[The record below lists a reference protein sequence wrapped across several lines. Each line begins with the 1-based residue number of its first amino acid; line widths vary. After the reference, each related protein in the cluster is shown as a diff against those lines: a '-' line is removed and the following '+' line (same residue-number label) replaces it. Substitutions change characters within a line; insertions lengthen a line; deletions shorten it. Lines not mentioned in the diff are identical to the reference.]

1 VTRHATHPEAA
12 TQGGGILCVCRD
24 TGTRT
29 LLERYV
35 DKWEVYLSAVDAL
48 LAASRERPAAVVLA
62 FEPGGVSGRSVVAAF
77 RRANPTV
84 PVYGMVRAE
93 DEPLARSLLGAGLA
107 DYLVLPRDARRLPD
121 LIAGRPGSAEP
132 TGPRQSGTVPRSLFE
147 ASCRLADLA
156 LAEPLPLFRDG
167 SRLILEA
174 LRAARG
180 CAFAWSEQDNRL
192 DLAFTVGGDE
202 GLGAGDPEPV
212 RSAASRCLRTGE
224 RLWLPP
230 GTAGAPP
237 GGLTCVPVRDQE
249 STVGVICLSATTA
262 EGSPAPEDRR
272 GADGLAGILAR
283 LYRAAVRRQ
292 EYARLAHRAKR

>member
-1 VTRHATHPEAA
+1 VPIRRCRYTAWFERKTSRWPGRCSGRGWPITSSCHATPA
-12 TQGGGILCVCRD
+12 VCR
-24 TGTRT
+24 T
-29 LLERYV
+29 L
-35 DKWEVYLSAVDAL
+35 
-48 LAASRERPAAVVLA
+48 SR
-62 FEPGGVSGRSVVAAF
+62 G
-77 RRANPTV
+77 
-84 PVYGMVRAE
+84 
-93 DEPLARSLLGAGLA
+93 
-107 DYLVLPRDARRLPD
+107 D
-121 LIAGRPGSAEP
+121 LGRPSP
-132 TGPRQSGTVPRSLFE
+132 
-147 ASCRLADLA
+147 SCRLADLA

-192 DLAFTVGGDE
+192 DLAVTVGGDE

-212 RSAASRCLRTGE
+212 RSAASRCMRTGE

-262 EGSPAPEDRR
+262 EGSPAPEDWRV
-272 GADGLAGILAR
+272 ADGLAGILAR